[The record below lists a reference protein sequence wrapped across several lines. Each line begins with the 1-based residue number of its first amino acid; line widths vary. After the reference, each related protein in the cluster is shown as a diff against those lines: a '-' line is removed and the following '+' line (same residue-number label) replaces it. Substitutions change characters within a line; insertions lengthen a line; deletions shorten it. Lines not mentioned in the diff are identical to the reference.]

1 MTCHPRNSLNLY
13 QLTDR
18 PYALLCVVCFAE
30 VISMLSFAAWPLF
43 LVKLQPLWGLSNFSV
58 GWVSGAYFIGYVFAT
73 PVLVGLT
80 DRYDA
85 KYIYIFSTLIAA
97 VGAFGFALTAQGF
110 WSAGFCWGLVG
121 AGLAGTYMPGLQILN
136 ARLDDDHRLRLL
148 PYYTSAFGIGT
159 GLSFFVMGWLY
170 SYADWTSAFIYAGL
184 GSLSTGL
191 LVSAVIRPQPL
202 KNESDAPR
210 RHPLDFRPAF
220 RNAAAMR
227 YILSYG
233 AHNFELFAFRGWLF
247 AYLIFAAG
255 YYGVQLSAEWLS
267 GLISVMAFI
276 GMVASVYGAKLCL
289 SHGRAKMISRFGLAS
304 FIMAVLFSL
313 SGHISFAFVLLCA
326 AAYNITIML
335 DSASL
340 TAGTVSKASPQDRG
354 ATLAVHT
361 MIGFCGSAAGA
372 PATGLVLDLSGG
384 QTTLMAW
391 SAALVCMGL
400 GSALVWMIL
409 RHNKFS

>member
-1 MTCHPRNSLNLY
+1 
-13 QLTDR
+13 
-18 PYALLCVVCFAE
+18 
-30 VISMLSFAAWPLF
+30 MLSFAAWPLF

-58 GWVSGAYFIGYVFAT
+58 GWVSGAYFIGYVLAT
-73 PVLVGLT
+73 PLLVGLT
-80 DRYDA
+80 DRYDS
-85 KYIYIFSTLIAA
+85 KYIYIFSTFIAAIGAFSFALIA
-97 VGAFGFALTAQGF
+97 QGV
-110 WSAGFCWGLVG
+110 WSAALCWGLVG

-136 ARLDDDHRLRLL
+136 ARLDDEYRLRLL

-159 GLSFFVMGWLY
+159 GLSFFIMGWLY
-170 SYADWTSAFIYAGL
+170 SYADWTSAFIYAGI
-184 GSLSTGL
+184 GSLLTGL
-191 LVSAVIRPQPL
+191 LVSAVIRPQPVTSE
-202 KNESDAPR
+202 NDVPR

-220 RNAAAMR
+220 RNNAAMR

-247 AYLIFAAG
+247 AYLVFAAG
-255 YYGVQLSAEWLS
+255 YYGVHLSAEWLS

-276 GMVASVYGAKLCL
+276 GMAGSVYGAKMCL
-289 SHGRAKMISRFGLAS
+289 SYGRARVISRFGLAS

-313 SGHISFAFVLLCA
+313 SGQVSFAFVLLCA
-326 AAYNITIML
+326 ATYNITIMI

-340 TAGTVSKASPQDRG
+340 TAGTVSHAQSQDRG

-384 QTTLMAW
+384 QTSLMAW
-391 SAALVCMGL
+391 SVTFICMGL
-400 GSALVWMIL
+400 GSAVVWLIL
-409 RHNKFS
+409 RRNKLS